1 MNAVVA
7 AKRAPRWY
15 VYVLGAV
22 IAVIVAI
29 PVWIVFVML
38 VIQPSSLMNLEQTMG
53 NRIFWL
59 IIIPVVLVAL
69 LFTSMW
75 RTAVRRAQVPSPV
88 IGAVQEESDAAHLE
102 QAKREY
108 VLEIMGMGVTLDK
121 YRQGKL
127 WEALQK
133 GSPYS
138 SVREQDP
145 KKYPWDANEK
155 AGLGG
160 KRMDDALENGFSHSP
175 MYWGVPSFFA
185 GGPDP
190 EGFVEPVPVL
200 GEIGGANLDFHLTVA
215 APWMLAERP
224 DRLLEKVFSFFDTHA
239 DVPYI
244 VLTAIDGMGVRDLY
258 RMAGNPSDYRPL
270 LTDGY
275 YVPEM
280 PDASA
285 VFILARRER
294 VDPLRKFVWDDP
306 DDEFLHDKLRWMY
319 CTLESD
325 LPQPDRKSPSRT
337 VAQIAADS
345 SMTLSEGR
353 GMRPITVDEWLEA
366 SAIFSKRYDVVN
378 QGTFF
383 NVLHHR
389 DFPVHRPPQG
399 WKPTPWFPV
408 PWTRD
413 QLKKF
418 DNLPSLGFLH
428 RPTFVKMSDEHGKPL
443 ERREARQQALL
454 AGWREALLT
463 LPEADRLKTPARL
476 IVATG
481 GNAEQTIALN
491 RVLREHEALGGP
503 ELDTSK
509 PTQFIDTDRR
519 LGNTGAATLFVQMA
533 IGVMGSH
540 LDGGISAA
548 INLRDRGEASIVFI
562 SPPLPEHVK
571 PTTNGAPFESHVT
584 PNIDPKNYVTPPL
597 SIDHR

>member
-15 VYVLGAV
+15 LYVLGAV

-38 VIQPSSLMNLEQTMG
+38 VIQPSSLMNAEQTMG
-53 NRIFWL
+53 NRVFWL
-59 IIIPVVLVAL
+59 IIIPVALVAL
-69 LFTSMW
+69 LFAGMR
-75 RTAVRRAQVPSPV
+75 RTAARSAQAPSTA
-88 IGAVQEESDAAHLE
+88 IIAVQEAPDTAHLE

-121 YRQGKL
+121 YRQDKL
-127 WEALQK
+127 WEALQS

-145 KKYPWDANEK
+145 QKYLWDANDK
-155 AGLGG
+155 DGLGG
-160 KRMDDALENGFSHSP
+160 KRLDDALENGFSRSP
-175 MYWGVPSFFA
+175 MYWGVPSFFVS
-185 GGPDP
+185 GPDKAGEVP
-190 EGFVEPVPVL
+190 QPDDPVL
-200 GEIGGANLDFHLTVA
+200 GGIAHLEFHLTVA
-215 APWMLAERP
+215 APWLLAERP
-224 DRLLEKVFSFFDTHA
+224 DRILEDVFAIFDKYP
-239 DVPYI
+239 DLPYI
-244 VLTAIDGMGVRDLY
+244 VLTSEDSAGSRDMN
-258 RMAGNPSDYRPL
+258 RSPGSPAL
-270 LTDGY
+270 LKDGY

-378 QGTFF
+378 QGTFS